1 MKRMKRF
8 VLAQRGERDPIW
20 KSSDNL
26 LAGIIR
32 MNSNN
37 NEEDK
42 KDVEA
47 ESPTKGEITAGLT

>member
-1 MKRMKRF
+1 MKRF